1 MPGANTLKA
10 KVEELIKGISPK
22 ISMHDF
28 RVVWGTTHSNL
39 IFDVCV
45 SFGFSISDSELTS
58 LISEKISQLDSTY
71 FVVLTIDHDYVPTD
85 E

>member
-1 MPGANTLKA
+1 M
-10 KVEELIKGISPK
+10 EEVIKGISPK

-45 SFGFSISDSELTS
+45 SFAFSMSDRDLTNLVSEE
-58 LISEKISQLDSTY
+58 IRKIDPTY
-71 FVVLTIDHDYVPTD
+71 FVVLTVDHDYVPTV
-85 E
+85 